1 MKTQKHI
8 AQIPASGVEV
18 VIEGNLT
25 RLFFDF
31 TDPQPREE
39 EELPADLKECESI
52 DVFGRDYGR
61 LVSGIINDRYTA
73 DTNQALTA
81 NYELAKDPESGLS
94 DEKRAEYI
102 AEYAAYQEWRAHAK
116 AIAKLAMTEIEN
128 LPAAE

>member
-1 MKTQKHI
+1 MKTQKQI

-18 VIEGNLT
+18 VLEGNLT

-39 EELPADLKECESI
+39 EELPADLKVCESI
-52 DVFGRDYGR
+52 DVYGRDYGR

-81 NYELAKDPESGLS
+81 NYELAKDPDSGLS
-94 DEKRAEYI
+94 DEKRAEYL

-116 AIAKLAMTEIEN
+116 AIAKLAVTEIEN
-128 LPAAE
+128 LPVAE

>member
-31 TDPQPREE
+31 TDPQPRDG

-52 DVFGRDYGR
+52 DVIGRDYGR
-61 LVSGIINDRYTA
+61 LVSGIINDRYTS

-81 NYELAKDPESGLS
+81 NYELAKDPESELS

-116 AIAKLAMTEIEN
+116 AIARLAQNEIEN
-128 LPAAE
+128 LPVAE